1 MQIMKKDT
9 FPMVDYHVH
18 LKGGLTLE
26 QAKAWA
32 LTCGLTP
39 ADMFVP
45 KPDGEK
51 AIQRKPLPK
60 RKY

>member
-1 MQIMKKDT
+1 
-9 FPMVDYHVH
+9 MVDYHVH